1 MDECRGSKKSF
12 MKELCITESTQETEA
27 LGRKLSEE
35 LKEGDVVGLV
45 GELGAG
51 KTCFVKGVAS
61 GLGSVGYIKSPS
73 YTIINIYE
81 GGRLPLYHMDLYRVS
96 SPEEYDSIG
105 LEEYIYSGGLSV
117 IEWVDNVAG
126 LADECTILV
135 TLKYSEADG
144 AREIEIVRREGK

>member
-1 MDECRGSKKSF
+1 MNKRGNKDFQVSGAHVTGSA
-12 MKELCITESTQETEA
+12 EETEA
-27 LGRKLSEE
+27 LGRSLSEG

-51 KTCFVKGVAS
+51 KTCFVKGVAL

-105 LEEYIYSGGLSV
+105 LEEYIYSSGISV
-117 IEWVDNVAG
+117 IEWVDNVVG
-126 LADECTILV
+126 LKDECTVLV
-135 TLKYSEADG
+135 TLKYAEAEG
-144 AREIEIVRREGK
+144 AREIEIMRRECR